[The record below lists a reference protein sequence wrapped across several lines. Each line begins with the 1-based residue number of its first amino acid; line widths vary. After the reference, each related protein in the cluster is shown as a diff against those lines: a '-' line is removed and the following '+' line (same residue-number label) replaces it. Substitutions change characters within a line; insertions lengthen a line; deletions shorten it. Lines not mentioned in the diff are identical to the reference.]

1 MLTDLTVGLLARSTT
16 AVIPDALS
24 PAVMVTNDSACVQFT
39 APIVAASAASTVT
52 CAVPKGGAPGGRA
65 GAAGVDEE
73 HPAILPTSTASPAMV
88 TNRFCIRLPR
98 YVEHRPR
105 RRGLKKNVAT
115 RSAGCTRK
123 LGDSEWFV
131 HLARSGQTA
140 RRSGSGRQ
148 SAPHGLRH
156 TSDLPTL
163 AYSALV
169 RFKAETD

>member
-52 CAVPKGGAPGGRA
+52 CAVPKGGAAGGRA

-73 HPAILPTSTASPAMV
+73 HPAILPTSTASPAVM
-88 TNRFCIRLPR
+88 TNRFCIRPPR
-98 YVEHRPR
+98 YVEHRQH

-115 RSAGCTRK
+115 RSPVRTRK
-123 LGDSEWFV
+123 SGDSGSFGQ
-131 HLARSGQTA
+131 LASSGHTA
-140 RRSGSGRQ
+140 CGSGSGRQ
-148 SAPHGLRH
+148 SAPH
-156 TSDLPTL
+156 SP
-163 AYSALV
+163 
-169 RFKAETD
+169 

>member
-65 GAAGVDEE
+65 GAAGVDED
-73 HPAILPTSTASPAMV
+73 HPAMLPTSTASPAMV

-115 RSAGCTRK
+115 RSPGRTWK
-123 LGDSEWFV
+123 SGDSGSFDAGV
-131 HLARSGQTA
+131 FGPG
-140 RRSGSGRQ
+140 RRLG
-148 SAPHGLRH
+148 
-156 TSDLPTL
+156 
-163 AYSALV
+163 
-169 RFKAETD
+169 